1 MAAGLAPGQQT
12 ARPAPAGREG
22 ANPMSSANGADL
34 CRVTVV
40 GPARRIDIA
49 LPGYVPF
56 ADLFPAVARYA
67 GLDGP
72 EAASEPG
79 GWVLQRLGAE
89 PFPPAMTPAEAGLR
103 DGETIYLRPFRA
115 QLPQLAFDDVADVI
129 ATGLGERP
137 GRWTE
142 RDPRRVAL
150 GAGAVALAA
159 GAVIIGRAGP
169 PWPAPAAVAAGVA
182 VALLLAALAVAR
194 AAGDSVAGAVLG
206 WAALPYAFLAGLLGL
221 AGGHGLTHLG
231 AVQLLPAFGA
241 ATLAAV
247 IAAVASGEVPLFAGL
262 ASAALFGVLAA
273 GAERAF
279 GGLGRAGAAAL
290 AAAVALALTPLIPAL
305 AFGMSRMTL
314 PAVPRHADDLRA
326 DSLTVDGA
334 EVLGKTATADDFVTG
349 AVAGSA
355 LVGAVA
361 EGVLAFGHTVLSVI
375 TCAAL
380 ACVLLLRS
388 RVFRG
393 LAQRLWLLIPGYGGL
408 ILLAVASAGSLAGTR
423 SLAVALVPLLAGAS
437 IVIEV
442 GMWLPGHRTSPF
454 WGRAADIADTLLI
467 VSLFPLALGVAGVFG
482 HIRGLV
488 G

>member
-1 MAAGLAPGQQT
+1 
-12 ARPAPAGREG
+12 
-22 ANPMSSANGADL
+22 MSSANGTDL

-40 GPARRIDIA
+40 GPTRRVDIA

-89 PFPPAMTPAEAGLR
+89 PFPPAMTPQDAGLR

-150 GAGAVALAA
+150 GAGAAALAA
-159 GAVIIGRAGP
+159 GVVVILGSGP
-169 PWPAPAAVAAGVA
+169 PWAMPSAVAAATA
-182 VALLLAALAVAR
+182 VALLLAAVAVAR

-206 WAALPYAFLAGLLGL
+206 FAALPYAFLAGLLGL
-221 AGGHGLTHLG
+221 ARADGLANLG
-231 AVQLLPAFGA
+231 AVQLLPAFAA

-247 IAAVASGEVPLFAGL
+247 VAAVASGEVPLFAGL
-262 ASAALFGVLAA
+262 TVAALFGAA
-273 GAERAF
+273 ASGAERAF
-279 GGLGRAGAAAL
+279 GGLGAAGAAAL
-290 AAAVALALTPLIPAL
+290 AAAVALALTPLIPSL
-305 AFGMSRMTL
+305 AFRMSAMTL

-326 DSLTVDGA
+326 DTLTVDGA
-334 EVLGKTATADDFVTG
+334 EVLTKTATADDFVTG

-355 LVGAVA
+355 LVAATA
-361 EGVLAFGHTVLSVI
+361 EGVLAFTHTALAAVMCAVLS
-375 TCAAL
+375 
-380 ACVLLLRS
+380 CVLLLRS

-408 ILLAVASAGSLAGTR
+408 VLLAVAAARSLTGTR
-423 SLAVALVPLLAGAS
+423 SLALALVPLLAGAA
-437 IVIEV
+437 IVIQV
-442 GMWLPGHRTSPF
+442 GMWLPAHRPSPF
-454 WGRAADIADTLLI
+454 WGRAGDIADTLLI
-467 VSLFPLALGVAGVFG
+467 VSLFPLALGVAGIFG
-482 HIRGLV
+482 HIRGLA